1 MNYTRIKVF
10 TNEDMLGPISAF
22 LIDKGIEGV
31 EIQEPKTY
39 REFLNKKNVYDWDY
53 VDSSVIKLS
62 EISTCLIFYME
73 DNIQSI
79 DLLEEVLDEIRIFD
93 VNRIE
98 IAGVDDENW
107 KYKWKEYF
115 KATPITDRIV
125 VKPSWESY
133 EAEGQEIVIEI
144 DPEMAFGTGTH
155 PTTTLCIE
163 LLEKYVDSDESIVL
177 DIGCGSGILSIG
189 AALLGAKEVL
199 GIEIDPDAVMVA
211 QKNIKVN
218 GMEEKIQVRQGDLTH
233 GLDYKAN
240 VVVANLMAD
249 LIIILSKDVSKH
261 LLANGIFIA
270 SGILIEKKDEV
281 IVALK
286 TQGFSILD
294 SLSDGE
300 WCAVVGGRA

>member
-79 DLLEEVLDEIRIFD
+79 DMLEEVLDEIRIFD

-281 IVALK
+281 IAALK